1 MKNRFIKL
9 GLLSIFL
16 IIISTIIILVTGR
29 TFTEKFSYV
38 KGNYQL
44 NIDNYSGKIEV
55 LDEKMINDNYYVK
68 VKAKKPGRVYLELK
82 DEQTSKIKIIYVH
95 KTMVIT
101 DNTFFG
107 KSTNSEVIPISIF
120 IILTY
125 LIYLLIIE
133 YRKSIKENLYQYK
146 NITYLGIIIFLL
158 FFTLSIFLSI
168 FNYQGLFDTISG
180 IINSLS
186 SVSILLLPV
195 AFITFILVTISNI
208 KLIIKEGKS
217 LKNFLGVFFGVF
229 ICFLTIFPNHFYIL
243 LMKSHNINIFNLN
256 SPGPYIYNFIESLI
270 YLSVS
275 YLECVLLGTIIIA
288 IKSIKRKVE
297 YNKDYMIILGCK
309 IKNDGTLTPLL
320 KGRVDRAIQFREE
333 QLSKTGKDLVFISSG
348 GKGNDE
354 VISEAEAIKNY
365 LIECDIKE
373 KNIIVEEKSTNTYE
387 NINNSYKL
395 IKNKDSN
402 ICFSTTNYHVLRAG
416 LIATSQGIKI
426 DGIGSKTKAYY
437 WINAFIREFIGTL
450 NNEKKKHI
458 IVFILIVIVIMLM
471 ILITY
476 FANNI

>member
-1 MKNRFIKL
+1 
-9 GLLSIFL
+9 
-16 IIISTIIILVTGR
+16 
-29 TFTEKFSYV
+29 
-38 KGNYQL
+38 
-44 NIDNYSGKIEV
+44 
-55 LDEKMINDNYYVK
+55 
-68 VKAKKPGRVYLELK
+68 
-82 DEQTSKIKIIYVH
+82 
-95 KTMVIT
+95 
-101 DNTFFG
+101 
-107 KSTNSEVIPISIF
+107 
-120 IILTY
+120 
-125 LIYLLIIE
+125 
-133 YRKSIKENLYQYK
+133 
-146 NITYLGIIIFLL
+146 
-158 FFTLSIFLSI
+158 
-168 FNYQGLFDTISG
+168 
-180 IINSLS
+180 
-186 SVSILLLPV
+186 
-195 AFITFILVTISNI
+195 
-208 KLIIKEGKS
+208 
-217 LKNFLGVFFGVF
+217 
-229 ICFLTIFPNHFYIL
+229 
-243 LMKSHNINIFNLN
+243 
-256 SPGPYIYNFIESLI
+256 
-270 YLSVS
+270 
-275 YLECVLLGTIIIA
+275 
-288 IKSIKRKVE
+288 
-297 YNKDYMIILGCK
+297 MIILGCK

-333 QLSKTGKDLVFISSG
+333 QLSKTGKDLVFIPSG

-373 KNIIVEEKSTNTYE
+373 KNIIVEDKATNTYE